1 MRERPWGLR
10 DGDTVSELFIVPKY
24 RTIIN

>member
-10 DGDTVSELFIVPKY
+10 DGDTVSEPVIVPKY
-24 RTIIN
+24 QAIIN

>member
-10 DGDTVSELFIVPKY
+10 DGDTVSELLIVPKY
-24 RTIIN
+24 RKIFN